1 MLRDH
6 YLEHYGAGL
15 RKLAAQ
21 LEDQARAGLG
31 QPEQL
36 EQCQGQQPQ
45 PQLLAAQPGQHDE
58 LAALQAQLHAQRLDG
73 KQPGGQLSDTPP
85 SAGATVVGDLIEL

>member
-6 YLEHYGAGL
+6 NLEHYSAGL
-15 RKLAAQ
+15 CKLAAQ

-36 EQCQGQQPQ
+36 DQFQGQP
-45 PQLLAAQPGQHDE
+45 LAAQPGQHDE
-58 LAALQAQLHAQRLDG
+58 LAALQAQLRAQRLEG
-73 KQPGGQLSDTPP
+73 NQPALGGQLSDTPP
-85 SAGATVVGDLIEL
+85 SIGATVVGDLIEL